1 MTIAIDGPV
10 GSGKSTIAKLVA
22 RRLDYLY
29 IDTGAMYRCVALK
42 AKRLGVPRAD
52 EEKLSDIAR
61 NSSIKLENIEEDGK
75 PQCLVY
81 LDGEDVS
88 IAIREQ
94 DIGQGASAVGKIS
107 GVRRAL
113 VPLQREM
120 AAAGGTVME
129 GRDIGSVV
137 LPSADLK
144 IFLNA
149 SVEERARRRH
159 LELTEKGE
167 KISIEEVIREV
178 TARDDQDSTRADSPL
193 VKTEDAIEVDTTGMS
208 IPEVADRIISLA
220 KKRLNKSDEEVRF

>member
-1 MTIAIDGPV
+1 MIKRLTIAIDGPV

-22 RRLDYLY
+22 KKLGYLY

-42 AKRLGVPRAD
+42 AKKEDIPWTD
-52 EEKLSDIAR
+52 EERLTDIAR
-61 NSSIKLENIEEDGK
+61 NSSIKLENTVEDGEPK
-75 PQCLVY
+75 CLVY

-88 IAIREQ
+88 AAIREQ
-94 DIGQGASAVGKIS
+94 DIGQGASVVGKIS

-149 SVEERARRRH
+149 SVQERTRRRH

-167 KISIEEVIREV
+167 MISIEEVIREV
-178 TARDDQDSTRADSPL
+178 TARDEQDSTRADSPL
-193 VKTEDAIEVDTTGMS
+193 VKTNDAVEVDTTGMS
-208 IPEVADRIISLA
+208 IPEVVEKIISLA
-220 KKRLNKSDEEVRF
+220 HERLDKS

>member
-1 MTIAIDGPV
+1 MKRLTIAIDGPV

-22 RRLDYLY
+22 RELGYLY

-42 AKRLGVPRAD
+42 ASRNGIPWTDAEGLTG
-52 EEKLSDIAR
+52 IAR
-61 NSSIKLENIEEDGK
+61 NSSIKLENAVADGEPK
-75 PQCLVY
+75 CFVH
-81 LDGEDVS
+81 LDGVDVS
-88 IAIREQ
+88 SAIREQ
-94 DIGQGASAVGKIS
+94 EIGQGASAVGKIS

-120 AAAGGTVME
+120 AAGGAAVME

-159 LELTEKGE
+159 LELVGKGE
-167 KISIEEVIREV
+167 EISIKEVVEEVE
-178 TARDDQDSTRADSPL
+178 ARDRQDSTRADSPL
-193 VKTEDAIEVDTTGMS
+193 VKTDDAVEVDTTGLS
-208 IPEVADRIISLA
+208 IPEVVDRIIALA
-220 KKRLNKSDEEVRF
+220 QERIKK